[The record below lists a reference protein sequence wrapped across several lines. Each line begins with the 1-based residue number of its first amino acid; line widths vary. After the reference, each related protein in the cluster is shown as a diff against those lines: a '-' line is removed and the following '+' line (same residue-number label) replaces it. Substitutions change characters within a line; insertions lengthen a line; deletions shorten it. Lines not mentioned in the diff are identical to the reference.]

1 MCETRQAAI
10 GVAITDAAA
19 SGLNRRQ
26 QIIVRVVAVIRR
38 DALCIRQ
45 AVQRPFALR
54 IAVGS
59 QVSER
64 IGHGTEVGPAVSVHG
79 AGDRDAAYRSR
90 CCSGIAA

>member
-64 IGHGTEVGPAVSVHG
+64 IGHGTEIGPAVSVHG
-79 AGDRDAAYRSR
+79 AGDRDAAYRN
-90 CCSGIAA
+90 GL